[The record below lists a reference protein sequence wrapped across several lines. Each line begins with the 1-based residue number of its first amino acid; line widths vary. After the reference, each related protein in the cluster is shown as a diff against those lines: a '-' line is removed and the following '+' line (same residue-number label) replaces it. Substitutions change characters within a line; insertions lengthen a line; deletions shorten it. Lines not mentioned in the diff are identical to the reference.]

1 MTDEKQTPKIVFLKA
16 TLLDCIKGTIY
27 LLLYFAFLYWVGSW
41 WGLLVVPFLFDVYFT
56 KFIKWGWWRDLEN
69 PVCRFVMSWVD
80 AIVFAG
86 IAIYFLNVFFFQ
98 NFVIPT
104 SSLEKTM
111 LVGDYLCVSKVS
123 YGPCIPRTP
132 LTMPLTQNTMPA
144 ILGGGKSYLETPQW
158 EYRRIKGLGEV
169 QLNDIVVFN
178 FPAGDTVCLKATNPD
193 YRTACYS
200 IGQQIIQDSQA
211 EITPTESMTYEHQ
224 QLIYERQYA
233 LGRQYILNNPE
244 VFGEI
249 VVRPT
254 DRKDNYVKRCV
265 GLPGQTLRIVEGVI
279 HLDGKAQPQ
288 PEHAQFNYDVTFRKE
303 MHDETL
309 KELGI
314 SFEDIQSYMAGHG
327 LPLTQGTK
335 AELERRGFID
345 KNAPLT
351 ESASGGLYPMNM
363 SKDWTAANYGGPDGI
378 WIPKKGVKRTLKL
391 EELPIYAPCITTFEG
406 NTLEVK
412 NDQIFINGKA
422 TTEYTFKQDYY
433 WMMGD
438 NRDCSA
444 DSRFWGFVPED
455 HIVGKP
461 LFIWISLDP
470 DRGIFNGGLRWKRL
484 FKTEF

>member
-69 PVCRFVMSWVD
+69 PVYRFVMSWVD

-132 LTMPLTQNTMPA
+132 LTMPLTQNTIPA

-288 PEHAQFNYDVTFRKE
+288 PEHVQFNYDVTFRKE

-363 SKDWTAANYGGPDGI
+363 SKDWTAANYGGSDGI

-461 LFIWISLDP
+461 LFIWLSLDP